1 MAKLCE
7 RGGHMRLW
15 RIHHG
20 WFLGPDIGHAR
31 PNLDRGRLDQP
42 PIRLPNRANPI
53 VRFTFRPSLARYS
66 LAPYCFQHLLKTT
79 NVTIYAPPPE
89 HPLLDALDPG
99 LLHAVSSG
107 QARLTF
113 DQGIALFRRM
123 PLVSLGRWADARART
138 LHGDTLRT
146 YIIDRNI
153 NYTNVCNAKCT
164 FCAFRRDG
172 HESDAYTLS
181 YEALLDK
188 IDQLVAIGG
197 TQILMQGGMN
207 PALPLEWYLKLLR
220 AIKERHPQVHVHGF
234 SPPEFIEFVHFFD
247 PPGSTLEDKLRW
259 VMIRLRDA
267 GLDSIPGGGGEI
279 FAPAVRRKIGL
290 GKCDADAWLTTMYVA
305 HSLGMFT
312 SATMMFGH
320 IEGHAD
326 RVHHMWLVRQWQDR
340 ALRESAEAPQ
350 QLIASASSLR
360 ASVPSSLLPF
370 PPRGHYKA
378 FISWPFQ
385 RENTPLGRVPDWGTD
400 PAELEQEF
408 PGDAVARALSPHLF
422 TSSPAHVFQ
431 SLPQGTR
438 SADYLDYDALD
449 RTHFP
454 TAHLFG
460 KRARMSGST
469 DYLRT
474 QALSRLFLDNIYSI
488 GASWVTMGPH
498 IGQVALA
505 FGATDMGSVMMEE
518 NVVSSAGT
526 TYCLDEALLCRLIR
540 GGGFIPAQRD
550 NVYDILKI
558 HDGPESPD
566 LSVTDWSTHR
576 VRRLHVQ
583 APKQPKAKLT
593 VSAKA

>member
-1 MAKLCE
+1 MS
-7 RGGHMRLW
+7 
-15 RIHHG
+15 I
-20 WFLGPDIGHAR
+20 
-31 PNLDRGRLDQP
+31 
-42 PIRLPNRANPI
+42 
-53 VRFTFRPSLARYS
+53 YS
-66 LAPYCFQHLLKTT
+66 
-79 NVTIYAPPPE
+79 PPPE
-89 HPLLDALDPG
+89 HPRLDALDGG
-99 LLHAVSSG
+99 LLNAVASG
-107 QARLTF
+107 QARLTPE
-113 DQGIALFRRM
+113 QALELFRRM
-123 PLVSLGRWADARART
+123 PLVSLGRWADARARS
-138 LHGDTLRT
+138 LHGDTYRT

-172 HESDAYTLS
+172 HEPDAYTLS

-188 IDQLVAIGG
+188 IDALVAIGG

-207 PALPLEWYLKLLR
+207 PALPLEWYEKLLR
-220 AIKERHPQVHVHGF
+220 AIKDRHPHVHVHGF

-259 VMIRLRDA
+259 VMVRLRDA
-267 GLDSIPGGGGEI
+267 GLDSLPGGGGEI

-290 GKCDADAWLTTMYVA
+290 GKCDAEAWLTTMYVA

-326 RVHHMWLVRQWQDR
+326 RIHHMWLVRQWQDR
-340 ALRESAEAPQ
+340 ALRESDAAAPRHSNAIKPEGSSSEALP
-350 QLIASASSLR
+350 LRHSVTPSLR
-360 ASVPSSLLPF
+360 HAQG
-370 PPRGHYKA
+370 RGHYKA
-378 FISWPFQ
+378 FIAWPFQ
-385 RENTPLGRVPDWGTD
+385 RENTPLGRVPDWGAN

-408 PGDAVARALSPHLF
+408 PGDAIARALSPQLF
-422 TSSPAHVFQ
+422 TSSPARP
-431 SLPQGTR
+431 SPDLPAGTR
-438 SADYLDYDALD
+438 AADYLDYDAMD
-449 RTHFP
+449 PSRYP

-460 KRARMSGST
+460 KRVRMSGST

-540 GGGFIPAQRD
+540 GAGFIPAQRD

-558 HDGPESPD
+558 HDGPDAPD

-576 VRRLHVQ
+576 VRRLHIQ
-583 APKQPKAKLT
+583 APKTPKARLT
-593 VSAKA
+593 VSAKP